1 MLSAIFCFMI
11 PVLHVLLIFFFLG
24 FLYAAYSLCCSYSFL
39 SYLVLPRLFSLLL
52 SGLFCFFQI
61 LFVDYSTS
69 KALMLFYVISCVL
82 CLYFIL
88 FTDCCAMGLCHYFQS
103 SLKCGCSTFYKYKN
117 KILSSSRH
125 GLKVSTC
132 LLTRGKLP
140 LESAR
145 TVAILLSGLM
155 CAVLHAH
162 SSSFRILHAF
172 SQSAKTIQRLGFH
185 LISHPVVPW
194 KSMRTVAWLVLMG
207 VGSQI

>member
-1 MLSAIFCFMI
+1 MI
-11 PVLHVLLIFFFLG
+11 LNVLLFHLLICI
-24 FLYAAYSLCCSYSFL
+24 LYFCQQVLSLSL
-39 SYLVLPRLFSLLL
+39 HDTYLVLPRLFSLLL

-185 LISHPVVPW
+185 LISHPVVP
-194 KSMRTVAWLVLMG
+194 
-207 VGSQI
+207 